1 MMRLSIQQTRGRLF
15 CYPLNNN
22 NFRRGEGGNCS
33 SSIPQPTR
41 TVNIYLIPSNRLL
54 DKSLGVSVTC
64 HLFRR
69 TYFSDESSLP
79 LPPIIN
85 IIIILLT
92 VSQLIEIHL
101 LKLILF
107 NDSVRTPNNRHFPIP
122 MSSIDGNPLINSK
135 PSFNRIP
142 FFIAPPEFDSI
153 ANGRVQ
159 IHSGPQLLFL
169 HIAVSRC
176 IVRLP
181 GPERLDQGLL

>member
-1 MMRLSIQQTRGRLF
+1 MIRTQIF
-15 CYPLNNN
+15 VHDDA
-22 NFRRGEGGNCS
+22 FVH
-33 SSIPQPTR
+33 PTDQR
-41 TVNIYLIPSNRLL
+41 A
-54 DKSLGVSVTC
+54 
-64 HLFRR
+64 
-69 TYFSDESSLP
+69 
-79 LPPIIN
+79 
-85 IIIILLT
+85 IILLSFEQQQLSARRGRKLLLIDST
-92 VSQLIEIHL
+92 THEDCQYLFNSFQSDCWRNPSGFLSPATCSGEPTLVTNPHYFINGLQLIAIHL
-101 LKLILF
+101 LKFILF